1 MSDRIKS
8 SIFKIAACKIL
19 IMKTMLSLYLVYFSR
34 CEEMWL
40 LKPPS
45 LKWRIL
51 ILEKVICNIFE
62 IGTLKNLHFDTNVAV
77 LTEAF
82 VNV

>member
-8 SIFKIAACKIL
+8 SIFKIAACKII

-34 CEEMWL
+34 CEEILL

-45 LKWRIL
+45 LKLADI
-51 ILEKVICNIFE
+51 NIGE
-62 IGTLKNLHFDTNVAV
+62 GHM
-77 LTEAF
+77 
-82 VNV
+82 

>member
-19 IMKTMLSLYLVYFSR
+19 IMKTMLFLYLVYFSR
-34 CEEMWL
+34 CEEILL

-45 LKWRIL
+45 LKMADI
-51 ILEKVICNIFE
+51 NIGE
-62 IGTLKNLHFDTNVAV
+62 GHM
-77 LTEAF
+77 
-82 VNV
+82 

>member
-19 IMKTMLSLYLVYFSR
+19 IMKTMLSLYLVYLSR

-45 LKWRIL
+45 FKM
-51 ILEKVICNIFE
+51 V
-62 IGTLKNLHFDTNVAV
+62 DANVG
-77 LTEAF
+77 EGHM
-82 VNV
+82 